1 MDHSINGLHDYA
13 VKHPVSAA
21 FQTWL
26 PIHQEVWYFE
36 DLIRYSW
43 IPCNVQGKLYW
54 ETDDPFYDH
63 FIDDFHFSDSDTGF
77 AVTMANCMREM
88 GMFYAQKSR
97 QIHRLCPGCGLLE
110 KVLDQNRRITVGH

>member
-1 MDHSINGLHDYA
+1 MGPTADASLDYQLFNRDGVPDRYYWPAYEDKLTLDINAHQSARKAIMDHSINGLHDYA

-43 IPCNVQGKLYW
+43 IPRTMQGKSLYW
-54 ETDDPFYDH
+54 ETDDPFMTILSMT
-63 FIDDFHFSDSDTGF
+63 FIF
-77 AVTMANCMREM
+77 
-88 GMFYAQKSR
+88 
-97 QIHRLCPGCGLLE
+97 
-110 KVLDQNRRITVGH
+110 